1 MDRLQTA
8 EKKVL
13 REIAIMKKCKHGQ
26 IVQLLEVIDDRLTSK
41 IFMGASHARSPS
53 LNSHFPLLLTTTLF
67 SPLSPSFF
75 FKKQ

>member
-1 MDRLQTA
+1 MVDRLQTA

-41 IFMGASHARSPS
+41 IFMGALHSP
-53 LNSHFPLLLTTTLF
+53 P
-67 SPLSPSFF
+67 PLSHSFPTH
-75 FKKQ
+75 